1 MQKNFSLEV
10 TPPNQI
16 QRSKYACDDDWI
28 SQFLSQAKVGHIA
41 THWDNQPFITP
52 NLFWYDS
59 EHKAIYFHTN
69 IVGRLQANVVRHPE
83 ACFEACTS
91 GKVLPSNV
99 AREFGFQYESVV
111 VFGKIHQVEEVGEK
125 RRALDGLLRKYF
137 PKMRPGKEYRP
148 ILDQE
153 MKPTA
158 VFALEIESWSGKR
171 NWKEKAKQS
180 SEWTPLDLELLAG
193 ID

>member
-1 MQKNFSLEV
+1 MKQVPNDHNLEM

-16 QRSKYACDDDWI
+16 LRSKYACDDDWI
-28 SQFLSQAKVGHIA
+28 SQFLSQAQVGHIA

-52 NLFWYDS
+52 VLYWYDS
-59 EHKAIYFHTN
+59 KSKTIYFHTN
-69 IVGRLQANVVRHPE
+69 IEGRLQANVERHPE
-83 ACFEACTS
+83 ACFEACKS
-91 GKVLPSNV
+91 GQLLPSNF
-99 AREFGFQYESVV
+99 AMGFSFQYESVV
-111 VFGKIHQVEEVGEK
+111 AFGKIHLVEEVGEK

-137 PKMRPGKEYRP
+137 PKMEPGKEYRP

-158 VFALEIESWSGKR
+158 VFVIVIESWSGKR

-180 SEWTPLDLELLAG
+180 TEWAPLALE
-193 ID
+193 